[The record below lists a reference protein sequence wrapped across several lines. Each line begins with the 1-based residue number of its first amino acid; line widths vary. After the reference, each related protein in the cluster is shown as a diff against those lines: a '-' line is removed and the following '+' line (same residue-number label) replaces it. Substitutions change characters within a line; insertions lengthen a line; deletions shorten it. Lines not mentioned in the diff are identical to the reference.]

1 MNPLELDDGLIMRN
15 ATESDIPAILDHFK
29 AVHGEGVMDQL
40 EVMLHKHT
48 GFTWDDSF
56 IITGPESGVVVSS
69 VFLLQKTWV
78 IDGVEIPSVEM
89 EAVGTLEEYRYRG
102 LIRLLNQEFEKRA
115 AELNPV
121 IMTIAG
127 IPEFY
132 RNFGYEYAAALG
144 GGYPVA
150 PALIPKQPEDEK
162 DKIIFKELD
171 VKSFPEFLKFR
182 ERYKPRRTWYR
193 KVVPEDANYLIYE
206 TSSPIQEAFYFYLVM
221 EEGKTIGAFFL
232 ARWENR
238 LDVLELY
245 LDSHKH
251 VDSVLRFALSRADE
265 WNGIPVRVAPPNQAR
280 VNEYVSVRT
289 QAMAVSRYAW
299 YVKMPSIPKF
309 IESIAPLFPDRLK
322 ETEFHDFTGELT
334 VTTYKE
340 GYSLTFEKGALKTIA
355 KKEEKDPG
363 NYNLRIPKNQLTRL
377 LMGYETL
384 DEIMS
389 HEPDV
394 TCAATLRPLVRLLF
408 PKLNAMVD
416 PFY

>member
-1 MNPLELDDGLIMRN
+1 MKPQELKDGLIMRN
-15 ATESDIPAILDHFK
+15 ANESDIPAIIDHFR
-29 AVHGEGVMDQL
+29 AVHGEGVVDQL
-40 EVMLHKHT
+40 GVMLRNHP
-48 GFTWDDSF
+48 GFSWDDSF
-56 IITGPESGVVVSS
+56 IITNESGAVVSC
-69 VFLLQKTWV
+69 VMLLQKTWV
-78 IDGVEIPSVEM
+78 LDGIEIPSVEM
-89 EAVGTLEEYRYRG
+89 EAVGTLESYRYRG
-102 LIRLLNQEFEKRA
+102 LIRLLNDEFEKRA
-115 AELNPV
+115 SELDPV
-121 IMTIAG
+121 LMTIAG

-132 RNFGYEYAAALG
+132 RNFGYEYAASLG

-150 PALIPKQPEDEK
+150 PALIPKPPEEEK
-162 DKIIFKELD
+162 DKITFKEVD

-182 ERYKPRRTWYR
+182 AKYKPRQTWYR
-193 KVVPEDANYLIYE
+193 KMVPEDAEYLIYE
-206 TSSPIQEAFYFYLVM
+206 TTSPKQEAFYFYLVKD
-221 EEGKTIGAFFL
+221 ERKTVGVFFL

-251 VDSVLRFALSRADE
+251 VDTILRFALRKADE

-280 VNEYVSVRT
+280 VKEYVSART

-299 YVKMPSIPKF
+299 YVKIPSIPRF
-309 IESIAPLFPDRLK
+309 IESVAPLFPDRLK
-322 ETEFHDFTGELT
+322 ETEFHDFNGDLT
-334 VTTYKE
+334 FTTYKE
-340 GYSLTFEKGALKTIA
+340 GFTLTFERGTLKGTVE
-355 KKEEKDPG
+355 KEEKDPG
-363 NYNLRIPKNQLTRL
+363 NYHLRIPKNQLTRL

-408 PKLNAMVD
+408 PKLMATVD